1 MKRLGKLNPFG
12 INGAYVAGGACLSR
26 VTKSKISDY
35 DVYPKDKE
43 SLKDICANLIGCGF
57 VLNITDKAITFKIN
71 DVKDEDGNRAI
82 VQVMRFDEFS
92 SPERI
97 FDFFDFT
104 VCMAAYDCDDS
115 SWHFHEDFF
124 TDVASKTLRF
134 NPRTKYPLA
143 SLIRLG
149 KYRKKGYE
157 IGKGESAK
165 IAIAIAERGLPKSWV
180 ELESQL
186 GGVYGA
192 SLKLL
197 SSGKDFNI
205 DNIYDVLSDIEANST
220 LLEEGEFSWVKEDI
234 LMRILST
241 GTLKYLSLEHSIT
254 GKYLLEVVGGE
265 LLPVNLPKQFLDMV
279 NSTELSIDDVEGMFI
294 HTHKKVTKDKD
305 GIYRGSLRMSK
316 NVEYKEG
323 EETVWEQHPFL
334 FSTPKNKPLYHNGV
348 VADCK
353 IPVKDFVSFNGA
365 EVQSKSIIV
374 TKIHDGGKL

>member
-1 MKRLGKLNPFG
+1 MRRLGTLNPFG
-12 INGAYVAGGACLSR
+12 IKGAYIAGGACLSR

-35 DVYPKDKE
+35 DVYPKNKE
-43 SLKDICANLIGCGF
+43 SLKDICADLIGCGF

-104 VCMAAYDCDDS
+104 VCMAAYDCDGS

-165 IAIAIAERGLPKSWV
+165 IAIAIAEKGMPKSWG
-180 ELESQL
+180 ELEKQL

-197 SSGKDFNI
+197 SNDRDFNT
-205 DNIYDVLSDIEANST
+205 DNIYDVLSDIEANSS
-220 LLEEGEFSWVKEDI
+220 LLEEGEFSWVDEDT
-234 LMRILST
+234 LMRILSAEDF
-241 GTLKYLSLEHSIT
+241 KYVLLRGGLTS
-254 GKYLLEVVGGE
+254 KYFLEVIDDE
-265 LLPVNLPKQFLDMV
+265 LLLVIFPKQFLDMV

-294 HTHKKVTKDKD
+294 HTHKKVTKDRD

-316 NVEYKEG
+316 NVGYKDG
-323 EETVWEQHPFL
+323 EETVWDHHPFL
-334 FSTPKNKPLYHNGV
+334 FSTPKGKSLYSNGV
-348 VADCK
+348 IAECK
-353 IPVKDFVSFNGA
+353 IPVKDFVSFNGVD
-365 EVQSKSIIV
+365 VQSKSLIV
-374 TKIHDGGKL
+374 TKIHDGGK

>member
-1 MKRLGKLNPFG
+1 MKRLGTLNPFG
-12 INGAYVAGGACLSR
+12 IKGAYIAGGACLSR

-43 SLKDICANLIGCGF
+43 SLKDICADMIGQGF

-82 VQVMRFDEFS
+82 VQVMRFDDFS
-92 SPERI
+92 SPKRI

-104 VCMAAYDCDDS
+104 VCMAAYDCDDN

-124 TDVASKTLRF
+124 TDVASKSLRF
-134 NPRTKYPLA
+134 NPKTRYPLA

-165 IAIAIAERGLPKSWV
+165 IAIAIAEKGLPKSWT

-197 SSGKDFNI
+197 SDGKDFNI
-205 DNIYDVLSDIEANST
+205 DNIYEVLSDIEANSS
-220 LLEEGEFSWVKEDI
+220 LLEEGEFSWVNEDT

-241 GTLKYLSLEHSIT
+241 ETFRYFSPEHSIA
-254 GKYLLEVVGGE
+254 GKYLLEVVGDE
-265 LLPVNLPKQFLDMV
+265 LLPVDLPKQFLDMV
-279 NSTELSIDDVEGMFI
+279 SSTELSIDEVEGMFI
-294 HTHKKVTKDKD
+294 HTHKKVTKDSD
-305 GIYRGSLRMSK
+305 GIYRGALRMAK

-323 EETVWEQHPFL
+323 EKTVWDQHPFL
-334 FSTPKNKPLYHNGV
+334 FSTPKDKSLFYKGV

-353 IPVKDFVSFNGA
+353 IPVKDLVSFNGA

-374 TKIHDGGKL
+374 TKIHDGNG